1 MIKLAEKYDKNGNR
15 TIGVITKVD
24 SASKEVIKTYENEF
38 IQKNRFKKHGF
49 FTIINYTK
57 GDEEKKLTI

>member
-1 MIKLAEKYDKNGNR
+1 MIKLAEKFDKDGVR

-24 SASKEVIKTYENEF
+24 SSSADVIKTFENEF

-49 FTIINYTK
+49 FPIINYTAK
-57 GDEEKKLTI
+57 D